1 VSDLPLSVAE
11 ALAVI
16 RQGGWPHGNS
26 LALLNAANIVMEMC
40 EHDDSITLSD
50 MLRLLDHP
58 DSISGEMGARAL
70 YVRTG
75 RDNLGWKTPDN
86 VEAFVTDKI
95 DWIKWLSERGLLHG
109 RKYGD
114 ADRKAEIE

>member
-16 RQGGWPHGNS
+16 RQGSWPHGNS
-26 LALLNAANIVMEMC
+26 LTLSDAAYTVMKMC
-40 EHDDSITLSD
+40 EHDDSITVSD

-86 VEAFVTDKI
+86 IEAFVTDKL
-95 DWIKWLSERGLLHG
+95 DWIKWLSERGLLPEEKTG
-109 RKYGD
+109 TRTARPK
-114 ADRKAEIE
+114 